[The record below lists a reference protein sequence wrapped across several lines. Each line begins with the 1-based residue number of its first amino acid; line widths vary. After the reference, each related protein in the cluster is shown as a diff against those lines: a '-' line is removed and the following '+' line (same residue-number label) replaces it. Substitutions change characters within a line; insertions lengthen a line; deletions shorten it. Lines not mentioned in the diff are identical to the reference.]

1 MEDFNIWRGLAVGVV
16 IYVGYTFP
24 QLRIPLLVLSIGVGV
39 WVYIDGGFF
48 LDL

>member
-16 IYVGYTFP
+16 IFVGYTFP
-24 QLRIPLLVLSIGVGV
+24 KLRIPLLVLSIAVGV
-39 WVYIDGGFF
+39 WVYVDNDFM